1 MSNDPATEAIT
12 SWRTYT
18 WPVLVALLLGG
29 HVFVV
34 TGALLLSSTLI
45 PGASTAPAGYAEA
58 LAWDDL
64 QAARRDSERIGW
76 TLEILPSSAQTLEG
90 ERRIDFVLRDA
101 SGAPIDDADLSVTLY
116 HHSRPNQPL
125 EVRLSEGPYLATLPL
140 RREGTWRIEAVAER
154 GGDRF
159 LVESDVWVARA
170 RRMPQ

>member
-1 MSNDPATEAIT
+1 MSNDPAAEAT
-12 SWRTYT
+12 TPWRSYS

-29 HVFVV
+29 HVVVV

-64 QAARRDSERIGW
+64 QEARRESERLGW
-76 TLEILPSSAQTLEG
+76 TLEVFPADEQTFAG
-90 ERRIDFVLRDA
+90 ERVVDFVLQDA
-101 SGAPIDDADLSVTLY
+101 SGAPIEDADLSVTLY

-125 EVRLSEGPYLATLPL
+125 EVRLPQGPYVAMLPL

-154 GGDRF
+154 GVDRF
-159 LVESDVWVARA
+159 LVEADVWVARA
-170 RRMPQ
+170 RRTPQ